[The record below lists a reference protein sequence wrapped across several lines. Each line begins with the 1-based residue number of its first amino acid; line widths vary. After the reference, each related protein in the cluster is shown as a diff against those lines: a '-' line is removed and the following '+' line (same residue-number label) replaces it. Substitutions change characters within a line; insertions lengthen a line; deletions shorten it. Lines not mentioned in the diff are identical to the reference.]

1 MREELKAVC
10 TEFIQDREVAKE
22 AFAWDSSY
30 LHPICAGILADK
42 KKSVTAQ
49 ELKQY
54 KKMIQENTGIFSDFR
69 GQGMAPMACMLA
81 VSEDAKKLLEDALAV
96 HDALKQHFWSSPYLP
111 LVSMIVVQLADASMY
126 RNIVEKTAEIYKMM
140 KEEHPFLTSSED
152 GPFAAMMAFT
162 ERSPKAMNEEIE
174 KCYTL
179 LKPKFGMGNALQS
192 LSHVL
197 ALGEGSAEHK
207 CSKLEEIFDNL
218 KAAGY
223 KYGTNYELATLGALS
238 ILDCDAKTL
247 VAEVIEV
254 TDYLETQKGYGGLL
268 GYAKKQRMMHA
279 VMLVSSTYVER
290 GTGQVM
296 NSAAISGTI
305 AMIAAQQAAMCAAV
319 AAAAA
324 ANASN

>member
-111 LVSMIVVQLADASMY
+111 LVSMIVAGMAEESEFSGIVQ
-126 RNIVEKTAEIYKMM
+126 RTKTIYDLM
-140 KEEHPFLTSSED
+140 KKAHPFLTSGED
-152 GPFAAMMAFT
+152 GPFAALLAFSESGPEAIT
-162 ERSPKAMNEEIE
+162 AEAE
-174 KCYTL
+174 KCYQL
-179 LKPKFGMGNALQS
+179 LKNKFGVGNALQS

-197 ALGEGSAEHK
+197 ALGEGSAESK
-207 CSKLEEIFDNL
+207 CRKLEQLFDAL
-218 KAAGY
+218 KEKGY
-223 KYGTNYELATLGALS
+223 KFGTNYELPTLGALS
-238 ILDCDAKTL
+238 IMPMSVPGMVEDLIG
-247 VAEVIEV
+247 VA
-254 TDYLETQKGYGGLL
+254 DYLENQKGYGFFGFT
-268 GYAKKQRMMHA
+268 KKQRLMHGA
-279 VMLVSSTYVER
+279 MLVCKAYANADNNTVMTTTALNSTL
-290 GTGQVM
+290 
-296 NSAAISGTI
+296 
-305 AMIAAQQAAMCAAV
+305 AMIAAQQAAMCAAIAAT
-319 AAAAA
+319 AAASS
-324 ANASN
+324 ASN